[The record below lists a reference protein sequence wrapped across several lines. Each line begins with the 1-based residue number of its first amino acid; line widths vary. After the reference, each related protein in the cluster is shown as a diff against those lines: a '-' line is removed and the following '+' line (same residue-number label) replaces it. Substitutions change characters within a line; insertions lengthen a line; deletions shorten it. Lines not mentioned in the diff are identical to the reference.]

1 MVKTKEEII
10 ENINELKKRA
20 KNLSKMDMQHSAAFY
35 RTVIELADQFA
46 KEVER
51 TVLFNQLEKGWLYD
65 IGLDYEG
72 CRLLLVHHE
81 CHMNENGDPD
91 DTIDQTFV
99 LITTPA
105 PYLNTAQYAKAYG
118 IEEVT
123 VRAWIRRGKLRAAK
137 RVGNEW
143 QIPVLLD
150 YPRQRGYK
158 RASYSW
164 DRLLSGLPEDLN
176 YFNDYREL
184 SIEQNNIDKKK
195 YNISLRVENDTESSM
210 EIVVNQQERERI
222 ELVLISNNDVRYD
235 ARLDEGIIADLMF
248 GMDGE

>member
-46 KEVER
+46 REVER

-72 CRLLLVHHE
+72 FSLLLIHHE

-99 LITTPA
+99 LITIPA

-195 YNISLRVENDTESSM
+195 YNISLRAENDTESSM
-210 EIVVNQQERERI
+210 EMVVNQQERERI
-222 ELVLISNNDVRYD
+222 ELVLISNNDVHYD
-235 ARLDEGIIADLMF
+235 ARLNEGIIADLIF

>member
-20 KNLSKMDMQHSAAFY
+20 KNLSKMDMQHSVAFY
-35 RTVIELADQFA
+35 TTVIELADQFA

-72 CRLLLVHHE
+72 FSLLLIHHE

-99 LITTPA
+99 LVATPA

-150 YPRQRGYK
+150 YPRQRGYQ

-176 YFNDYREL
+176 YLNDYREL

-195 YNISLRVENDTESSM
+195 YNISLRAENDTESSM
-210 EIVVNQQERERI
+210 EMVVNQQERERI
-222 ELVLISNNDVRYD
+222 ELVLISNNDVHYD
-235 ARLDEGIIADLMF
+235 ARLDEGIIADLIF

>member
-1 MVKTKEEII
+1 M
-10 ENINELKKRA
+10 
-20 KNLSKMDMQHSAAFY
+20 
-35 RTVIELADQFA
+35 
-46 KEVER
+46 
-51 TVLFNQLEKGWLYD
+51 
-65 IGLDYEG
+65 
-72 CRLLLVHHE
+72 
-81 CHMNENGDPD
+81 
-91 DTIDQTFV
+91 
-99 LITTPA
+99 
-105 PYLNTAQYAKAYG
+105 NTAQYAKAYG